1 MKYLT
6 AFLLAVAL
14 TAPPMSHAVQARGMA
29 TLPASACHIL
39 NDRDFAAA
47 GLPQPRLLAGITDN
61 VRGCEFIFGAPPH
74 VITVTAREFAKLR
87 GSDPLQPNVC
97 STAMAQAH
105 AGQSCTPLHGYGKY
119 GALLRGIGP
128 GGEAAA
134 IIFRG
139 SRYQVALSAM
149 SVPGG
154 SLPAV
159 QRLGK
164 ILAARYR

>member
-1 MKYLT
+1 MKYFTT
-6 AFLLAVAL
+6 ALLALAL
-14 TAPPMSHAVQARGMA
+14 TALPSTHAVQARGFA

-61 VRGCEFIFGAPPH
+61 VRGCEFVYGGPPH
-74 VITVTAREFAKLR
+74 VIVVTAREYATLR

-97 STAMAQAH
+97 SEAMAQAH
-105 AGQSCTPLHGYGKY
+105 AGQHCTPLHGYGKY
-119 GALLRGIGP
+119 GALLQGIGP
-128 GGEAAA
+128 GGEGAA

-139 SRYQVALSAM
+139 SRYQVSVNGM
-149 SVPGG
+149 GVPGG
-154 SLPAV
+154 SLHAV